1 MFYVSGD
8 QRFDGGQLV
17 HQVAQSLV
25 EHIAFTHH
33 SHGFPSPDPLGRASS
48 HIEWLASLR
57 TLSGELEGSGGGDQ
71 AAEAMAVEI
80 TLRSNDD
87 RGREILDKFQE
98 WTVSVAMR
106 AEVMDDGTRR
116 FTNFSGRG
124 TDVDAFDRFLDRID
138 ADWRDHVTK
147 LKS

>member
-1 MFYVSGD
+1 
-8 QRFDGGQLV
+8 
-17 HQVAQSLV
+17 
-25 EHIAFTHH
+25 
-33 SHGFPSPDPLGRASS
+33 
-48 HIEWLASLR
+48 
-57 TLSGELEGSGGGDQ
+57 
-71 AAEAMAVEI
+71 MAVEI

-87 RGREILDKFQE
+87 RGREILDRFQE

-124 TDVDAFDRFLDRID
+124 TDVDAFDRFLDGID